1 MARSYI
7 EHISKNIVNP
17 VVIAKHHSI
26 VNNIVSSNPIS
37 ILYCVILSINLC
49 FPGIENMS
57 SVLGGG
63 FGYNIGGNQ
72 ARADIRTLQTRV
84 DALTKTVDG
93 LKGLLLTLNPDKS
106 EAINA
111 YFSDTDATTTP
122 PPPPPV
128 PAPRPVNPAVNR
140 VRP

>member
-1 MARSYI
+1 
-7 EHISKNIVNP
+7 
-17 VVIAKHHSI
+17 
-26 VNNIVSSNPIS
+26 
-37 ILYCVILSINLC
+37 
-49 FPGIENMS
+49 MS

-93 LKGLLLTLNPDKS
+93 LKGLLVTLNPDKT
-106 EAINA
+106 EAINT
-111 YFSDTDATTTP
+111 YFSGTDGTNTAAQAP
-122 PPPPPV
+122 PPPT
-128 PAPRPVNPAVNR
+128 PRPVNPATNR

>member
-1 MARSYI
+1 
-7 EHISKNIVNP
+7 
-17 VVIAKHHSI
+17 
-26 VNNIVSSNPIS
+26 
-37 ILYCVILSINLC
+37 
-49 FPGIENMS
+49 MS

-72 ARADIRTLQTRV
+72 ARADIRILQTRV

-111 YFSDTDATTTP
+111 HFSSTDGTTTTVAQAP
-122 PPPPPV
+122 PPPT
-128 PAPRPVNPAVNR
+128 PRPVNPAVNR

>member
-1 MARSYI
+1 
-7 EHISKNIVNP
+7 
-17 VVIAKHHSI
+17 
-26 VNNIVSSNPIS
+26 
-37 ILYCVILSINLC
+37 
-49 FPGIENMS
+49 MS

-93 LKGLLLTLNPDKS
+93 LKGLLLTLNPDHA
-106 EAINA
+106 EAVNA
-111 YFSDTDATTTP
+111 YFSGTDATTPAPAP
-122 PPPPPV
+122 PPPPT
-128 PAPRPVNPAVNR
+128 PRPVNPATNR

>member
-1 MARSYI
+1 MARSYN

-17 VVIAKHHSI
+17 VDIARHHSI

-37 ILYCVILSINLC
+37 TLYCVILSINLC

-72 ARADIRTLQTRV
+72 ARTDIRTLQTRV

-111 YFSDTDATTTP
+111 YFSDTDATTTAAQAP
-122 PPPPPV
+122 PPPT
-128 PAPRPVNPAVNR
+128 PRPVNPAVNR

>member
-1 MARSYI
+1 
-7 EHISKNIVNP
+7 
-17 VVIAKHHSI
+17 
-26 VNNIVSSNPIS
+26 
-37 ILYCVILSINLC
+37 
-49 FPGIENMS
+49 MS

-72 ARADIRTLQTRV
+72 ARADIRILQTRV

>member
-1 MARSYI
+1 LARSYI